1 MLINHFYNF
10 YCIIILIKMNFKSIN
25 NIEGLSNV
33 FLNKGARY
41 VISTLWDISDNA
53 TPLFMQIFYSLL
65 LNNNISPSYALSL
78 TQNIFRSGDYSKLPK
93 SISFG
98 TEMKMKDLI
107 SEIAKY
113 NKPYYWAAFQ
123 VSTL

>member
-1 MLINHFYNF
+1 
-10 YCIIILIKMNFKSIN
+10 MNFKSIN

-65 LNNNISPSYALSL
+65 LNNDISPSYALSL

-93 SISFG
+93 TISLG
-98 TEMKMKDLI
+98 AGANIKDMTL
-107 SEIAKY
+107 EIAKY